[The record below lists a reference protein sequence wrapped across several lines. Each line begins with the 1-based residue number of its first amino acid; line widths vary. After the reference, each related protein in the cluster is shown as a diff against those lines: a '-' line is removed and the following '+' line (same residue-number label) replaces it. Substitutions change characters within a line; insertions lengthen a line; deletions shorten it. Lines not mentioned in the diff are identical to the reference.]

1 MIKKIL
7 VSDLVTGMYIH
18 DLNCSWVNHPFFL
31 NQFKVEQANQIEK
44 IIQAGVVDLYIDTD
58 KGLDFENATPQAE
71 VQIDLNNQLNK
82 VIHIKSKK
90 SDIKKVTVGE
100 ELIKAQYARVDAQK
114 TIKEILIEA
123 RMGRQVDIEKAN
135 QSVSKLVDSVLRNK
149 DALLSLDLI
158 RNSDR
163 YTFEHSVSVSVL
175 LIAFGKELGF
185 NYDAIHKL
193 GVGGLL
199 HDIGKTKI
207 PDEILNKPGRLTED
221 EFKIIQK
228 HVEYGGCILAEY
240 SGVHDDSIIVSCQHH
255 ERVDGTGYP
264 NNLKGDNI
272 SQYGQ
277 MAAIAD
283 VYDAIVSDRC
293 YHRGEPPTSVL
304 KKMLEWS
311 HQHFNKELV
320 QKFIHTVGIYP
331 VGTLVRLENGHI
343 AVVIEQGE
351 NGLLHPIVKVIFN
364 PDKKGYINKPYILD
378 LANTSPD
385 VSAKIISYENPGKW
399 GIDPNMFVGG
409 Y

>member
-1 MIKKIL
+1 MIKKIS
-7 VSDLVTGMYIH
+7 VSDLITGMYVH
-18 DLNCSWVNHPFFL
+18 DLNCSWVDHPFFL
-31 NQFKVEQANQIEK
+31 NQFKIEQTIEIEK
-44 IIQAGVVDLYIDTD
+44 IIQTGIIDLYIDTE
-58 KGLDFENATPQAE
+58 KGLDFEDATPVSK
-71 VQIDLNNQLNK
+71 VQEDLTHQLNK
-82 VIHIKSKK
+82 VILIKSKK
-90 SDIKKVTVGE
+90 SDTKQSTVGE
-100 ELIKAQYARVDAQK
+100 ELIKAQYARADAQK
-114 TIKEILIEA
+114 TIKDILIEA

-175 LIAFGKELGF
+175 LIAFGKEMGF

-207 PDEILNKPGRLTED
+207 PDEILNKPGKLTEN

-228 HVEYGGCILAEY
+228 HAEYGGCILADY
-240 SGVHDDSIIVSCQHH
+240 NGIHDDSIMVSCQHH

-264 NNLKGDNI
+264 NKLKGEHI

-304 KKMLEWS
+304 KKILEWS

-343 AVVIEQGE
+343 AVILEQGD

-364 PDKKGYINKPYILD
+364 PDKKKYINKPYVVD
-378 LANTSPD
+378 LANPPPNLSC
-385 VSAKIISYENPGKW
+385 KIIAYENSRKW
-399 GIDPNMFVGG
+399 RIDPHMYVGG
-409 Y
+409 H